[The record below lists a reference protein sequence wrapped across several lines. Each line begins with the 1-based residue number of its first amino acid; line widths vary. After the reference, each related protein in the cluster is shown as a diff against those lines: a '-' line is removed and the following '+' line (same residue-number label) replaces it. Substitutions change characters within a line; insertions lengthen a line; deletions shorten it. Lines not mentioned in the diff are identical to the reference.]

1 MMKKQI
7 KIGLLVICSAT
18 LLTACSGEETAPGNA
33 IPEVSTESEN
43 TATDNEIKD
52 TESAEINTS
61 LEMDYNWYEGKRYRG
76 TEKGSLFWI
85 QDGKVNTSLRFL
97 CNLSDMEIETVEN
110 ETVGTGLKYFYYT
123 ETTNVNDEKLYDTI
137 ILEYYPT
144 VDRVIITEVD
154 NVYKTQYN
162 CSDVYEYDSMLSE
175 NDNNQTNS
183 ENTEGACYLFDGQR
197 FECFETVSGEDITLT
212 VHLYYSD
219 DSSTPSSYKGELS
232 NGVEFWFEPYESSSD
247 CVTYKID
254 CMDGTTAYLQY
265 APDTSEIVFTADEG
279 TEYGNMYAY
288 SGTYIGLPDEVEE

>member
-18 LLTACSGEETAPGNA
+18 LLTACNSDKDGLRDNVSATSKIYQKSGTALAKEKAYSTGSAFVKISGSIPQSDISFIDSWSCEDYPVEVYDLKTKSESGEPDGNFLIA
-33 IPEVSTESEN
+33 VI
-43 TATDNEIKD
+43 EISD
-52 TESAEINTS
+52 
-61 LEMDYNWYEGKRYRG
+61 DDW
-76 TEKGSLFWI
+76 
-85 QDGKVNTSLRFL
+85 RFL
-97 CNLSDMEIETVEN
+97 DMSPRFNAVHQFTNEELSDYREECRDIFLSKINQDSAVSSSNTTSKDYEEDIEN
-110 ETVGTGLKYFYYT
+110 SKQPS
-123 ETTNVNDEKLYDTI
+123 K
-137 ILEYYPT
+137 
-144 VDRVIITEVD
+144 
-154 NVYKTQYN
+154 
-162 CSDVYEYDSMLSE
+162 S
-175 NDNNQTNS
+175 NNS
-183 ENTEGACYLFDGQR
+183 ACYLLDGQR

-288 SGTYIGLPDEVEE
+288 SGIYIGLPDEVEE